1 MRLLVAISHHGLG
14 HLAQAA
20 PVLNAL
26 HATRPDLEFLVW
38 SGVPH
43 AALAARIHAPFQHRH
58 EPADVGLAMHDAVRV
73 DLAASTSAYLAFH
86 QDWDARVADEAAWLR
101 DQGIGGVLSDV
112 ACLPLAAAAQAG
124 IPGVAMCSLNW
135 VDIAGAYL
143 AEQPGMATVLEQL
156 EAAYRSARVFL
167 RVLPAMPMDWLE
179 KREAVPP
186 IAALGVDRRVELR
199 ARLELEQGERLVL
212 LGFGGI
218 AYKPFAGPP
227 QERLASLGGL
237 LGRFSQAGGTD
248 IQAARPLPALN
259 GVRWLVPDD
268 WCQERGDLIPF
279 SRGGLAFLDLLASC
293 DALVTKVGY
302 GSFVEAAAAGIPV
315 LYIDRPDWPETPYLR
330 DWLLAHTRA
339 AVIDEAGLFDPEVGV
354 LLATLLAAPRMPRVA
369 LDGAAVAAQRV
380 LELLGFA
387 TLNPSYDPRFLRGS

>member
-26 HATRPDLEFLVW
+26 HAARPDLEFLVW
-38 SGVPH
+38 SGVSQT
-43 AALAARIHAPFQHRH
+43 ALAARIHAPFQHRH

-86 QDWDARVADEAAWLR
+86 QDWDARVADEADWLR

-124 IPGVAMCSLNW
+124 IPAVAMCSLNW

-167 RVLPAMPMDWLE
+167 RVTPAMPMDWLE

-218 AYKPFAGPP
+218 GY
-227 QERLASLGGL
+227 
-237 LGRFSQAGGTD
+237 
-248 IQAARPLPALN
+248 QAARPLPALN

-279 SRGGLAFLDLLASC
+279 SRGALAFLDLLASC

>member
-38 SGVPH
+38 SGVPR

-73 DLAASTSAYLAFH
+73 DLTASRAAHLDFH
-86 QDWDARVADEAAWLR
+86 GGWDARVADEAAWLR
-101 DQGIGGVLSDV
+101 EQDISGVLSDV
-112 ACLPLAAAAQAG
+112 ACLPLAAAARAG
-124 IPGVAMCSLNW
+124 IPAVAMCSLNW
-135 VDIAGAYL
+135 VDIASAYL
-143 AEQPGMATVLEQL
+143 AEQPGMAPVLEQM
-156 EAAYRSARVFL
+156 ATAYRSARAFL
-167 RVLPAMPMDWLE
+167 RVTPAMPMDWLE
-179 KREAVPP
+179 NREAVPP

-199 ARLELEQGERLVL
+199 ARLGLEHGERLVL
-212 LGFGGI
+212 LGLGGI
-218 AYKPFAGPP
+218 GY
-227 QERLASLGGL
+227 R
-237 LGRFSQAGGTD
+237 
-248 IQAARPLPALN
+248 AARPLPVVT

-268 WCQERGDLIPF
+268 WRQERGDLIPF
-279 SRGGLAFLDLLASC
+279 ARAGLPFIDLLASC

-315 LYIDRPDWPETPYLR
+315 LYIDRPDWPETPYLV

-339 AVIDEAGLFDPEVGV
+339 AVIDEAGLFDPAVGV

-369 LDGAAVAAQRV
+369 VDGAAVAARRV
-380 LELLGFA
+380 LELLA
-387 TLNPSYDPRFLRGS
+387 ERS